1 MELFIIF
8 AVYQIRFM
16 VRQLH
21 SLFTG
26 YTGIS
31 PETCTPIAGSGSDRR
46 YCRFAAGE
54 VSVIGV
60 SGEDRRENAAFIAL
74 DRHFLSKGLNV
85 PEVYS
90 VSDDGLCYIQEDL
103 GSESLYDAVASGR
116 KAAADGLRRGTDISA
131 AYSDGERGLLVNAVS
146 MLPEIQV
153 LGAQGLDFSLCYPV
167 PEFDARSVMFD
178 LHYFKYCFLR
188 LTGIQSDEMRLE
200 DDFEAFRD
208 RLLSVEGNDFMYRDF
223 QARNIMLHDGKPFFI
238 DFQGGRKGPVHYD
251 LASFVWQA
259 KACYPRGLKAD
270 MVSAYI
276 DALGKFRHVDETRFM
291 EDLRQFVLFRLLQV
305 LGAYGFRG
313 LYGRKPHFIE
323 SIPFAMANLREFL
336 SSGFS
341 DYPYLLSLLERLSAP
356 DSGWSLPV
364 SRSGVRMETNGL
376 RQEEKSVLTVEVTSF
391 SYRKGIPEDSS
402 GNGGGYVF
410 DCRALVNP
418 GRYERY
424 RNSTGMDADVIR
436 FLEEDRGVGEFI
448 GHACS
453 LADAHVRN
461 FLERGFSHLCVAFG
475 CTGGQHR
482 SVYCAE
488 SVARHLASVY
498 GADIRIVLTHREQ
511 GITRRIGECNAV
523 DMNVREGRS
532 E

>member
-16 VRQLH
+16 VRQLY
-21 SLFTG
+21 SLFAG
-26 YTGIS
+26 YTGS
-31 PETCTPIAGSGSDRR
+31 VPEACIPVSASGSDRKYYR
-46 YCRFAAGE
+46 LKAGN

-60 SGEDRRENAAFIAL
+60 YGADRMENDAFIYIG
-74 DRHFLSKGLNV
+74 RHLLSKGLNV
-85 PEVYS
+85 PEIYS
-90 VSDDGLCYIQEDL
+90 VSDDGLYYIQEDL
-103 GSESLYDAVASGR
+103 GSESLYDAVSAGRAEASLLVTG
-116 KAAADGLRRGTDISA
+116 KPASA
-131 AYSDGERGLLVNAVS
+131 AYSARERSLLLKTVS